1 MTRLHRGGLA
11 LAAALSFAL
20 PAHAAGVMDFLFG
33 SKKSGS
39 ESAQVDPQRRV
50 WHVGEFT
57 AIRLV
62 PREAGSA
69 PNQHPV
75 VVHPEGLKQQ
85 LALVRTPVKGGVQPL
100 FSPDELNE
108 LAEPL
113 AQALSVAGPG
123 DDVLL
128 LSTARRGDGVLV
140 TPLGI
145 TARIFAQGGNL
156 NLMVHDARLDFVN
169 AYIGSHI
176 TPQFDFGTRARAS
189 TVSLQSAGAPNRRGD
204 WIALPL
210 AAATTPAAPA
220 LTAPAAAP
228 AALVAPAAA
237 AAPAPAPAA
246 PGARPRDA
254 AFYEEQAQRL
264 KGLKMLR
271 DQGAITEEEYQQK
284 RKEIL
289 SAL

>member
-1 MTRLHRGGLA
+1 
-11 LAAALSFAL
+11 
-20 PAHAAGVMDFLFG
+20 
-33 SKKSGS
+33 
-39 ESAQVDPQRRV
+39 
-50 WHVGEFT
+50 
-57 AIRLV
+57 
-62 PREAGSA
+62 
-69 PNQHPV
+69 
-75 VVHPEGLKQQ
+75 
-85 LALVRTPVKGGVQPL
+85 
-100 FSPDELNE
+100 
-108 LAEPL
+108 
-113 AQALSVAGPG
+113 
-123 DDVLL
+123 
-128 LSTARRGDGVLV
+128 
-140 TPLGI
+140 
-145 TARIFAQGGNL
+145 
-156 NLMVHDARLDFVN
+156 
-169 AYIGSHI
+169 
-176 TPQFDFGTRARAS
+176 AS